1 MYRNNN
7 NNMKKKPQAS
17 RRTTIVYSW
26 YQIEK
31 LVDRITCASL
41 HLCLFNHIETNTIKQ
56 QQPSNTKNLY
66 GITTSA
72 SFLLVWVCM
81 NWFFPSWTDLKPE
94 CLSSGNRTK
103 TWKSIAREQDGKNAK
118 HLLNSS
124 MDGWTGALDTELEV
138 SEWTSERVYLCVCIY
153 NAVARCFSIVV
164 IFCWHGRGNAREQ
177 SIFQCDKVGCNFL
190 RYRFSNTNIH
200 IHTHACSSDYPFCS
214 SWRKIKNDILSTC
227 LPLMV
232 LLEPNTSSRKSD
244 LTAL

>member
-41 HLCLFNHIETNTIKQ
+41 HLCLFNHIETNPIKQ

-118 HLLNSS
+118 HFTKLKHGW
-124 MDGWTGALDTELEV
+124 MDWRIRYQIV
-138 SEWTSERVYLCVCIY
+138 SEWVNEWASVFVCVYI
-153 NAVARCFSIVV
+153 
-164 IFCWHGRGNAREQ
+164 
-177 SIFQCDKVGCNFL
+177 
-190 RYRFSNTNIH
+190 
-200 IHTHACSSDYPFCS
+200 
-214 SWRKIKNDILSTC
+214 
-227 LPLMV
+227 
-232 LLEPNTSSRKSD
+232 
-244 LTAL
+244 